1 LRSARSHRELVA
13 LFNNMKRILALAA
26 LLACGNSP
34 QAWSQLVQWPI
45 AQNGNDH
52 FYEVVPAI
60 GGISWSNA
68 SAAATNR
75 GGYLAT
81 ITSSNENEF
90 VFGLAS
96 QNTNIWYAG
105 YGPWLGGVQSAGSAE
120 PNGGWSWVTGEPFI
134 FQNWASGQPNNNAG
148 EDRIHFGGLPA
159 ISSAWN
165 DLGQN
170 NTNYSRGYVV
180 EYAQHPNV
188 VTLHINRQSTNLVRL
203 SWDSRTNVQYTIG
216 WTDNLSNTVWRKL
229 TIVIGNGTT
238 NTVDDTSGDPRRF
251 YSVHSP

>member
-1 LRSARSHRELVA
+1 MAQR
-13 LFNNMKRILALAA
+13 MKRILTLVA
-26 LLACGNSP
+26 LLTCVSIP

-45 AQNGNDH
+45 SQNGNDH
-52 FYEVVPAI
+52 FYEVIPAL

-68 SAAATNR
+68 SVAATNR

-96 QNTNIWYAG
+96 QNTNIWYNG
-105 YGPWLGGVQSAGSAE
+105 YGPWLGGIQPAGSAE
-120 PNGGWSWVTGEPFI
+120 PSGGWSWITGEPFT
-134 FQNWASGQPNNNAG
+134 FQNWAPVQPNNNAG

-180 EYAQHPNV
+180 EYAQHPNA
-188 VTLHINRQSTNLVRL
+188 VTLQITTNAGHLILR
-203 SWDSRTNVQYTIG
+203 WASRTNVQYTVK
-216 WTDNLSNTVWRKL
+216 WTDELTNGFSNTLFTV
-229 TIVIGNGTT
+229 TGNGTT
-238 NTVDDTSGDPRRF
+238 NSVADVHWNPKRF
-251 YSVHSP
+251 YRVSAPQ